1 MVRKLLVSIFL
12 LAGLQNIYAQDRGF
26 GAGIIMGEPTGLSA
40 KYWFSENNAFDFGLG
55 YSLVKDDSEFS
66 FHFDYLYHLD
76 EIFQTSV
83 LLPVYYGFGFRYRA
97 EEHSESSFGV
107 RGVVGIAWWSNE
119 LPIDIFAE
127 VAPVFKLLPETKLAV
142 DAGIGIR
149 YFFN

>member
-1 MVRKLLVSIFL
+1 MIRKILVFIFL
-12 LAGLQNIYAQDRGF
+12 FIVVANFYAQDRGF
-26 GAGIIMGEPTGLSA
+26 GAGIILGEPTGLSA

-55 YSLVKDDSEFS
+55 YSLVKDHGEFS

-76 EIFQTSV
+76 EILHTNI

-107 RGVVGIAWWSNE
+107 RGVVGIAWLSNE

-127 VAPVFKLLPETKLAV
+127 VAPVFKLLPETNLAF

-149 YFFN
+149 YFFY